1 MKPLNRHQI
10 AWRAAQDIQDGM
22 LVNLGLGI
30 PVLASDYVPSDR
42 DVFVQSEN
50 GIIGCG
56 ALAAQDAADPDLV
69 DAGSRRITLRAGA
82 AIVDSVSS
90 FAMIRGGH
98 IDVTILGA
106 FEVAQNGDLANWD
119 SGVPNKGPLI
129 GGAMDLAACT
139 GQVWV
144 TMEHTTRRG
153 DPRLLERCALKLTAV
168 RCVTRVF
175 TDLAVVDVTDGGFVV
190 REIIAGLSRDD
201 LQARTGA
208 TLAFAADCRTL
219 EAPML
224 DETP

>member
-1 MKPLNRHQI
+1 LNPLNRNQI

-30 PVLASDYVPSDR
+30 PVLASDYIPDDR

-56 ALAAQDAADPDLV
+56 ALAAHGVADGDLV
-69 DAGSRRITLRAGA
+69 DAGSRQITLRAGA
-82 AIVDSVSS
+82 AIIDSVNS

-106 FEVAQNGDLANWD
+106 FEVAANGDLANWD
-119 SGVPNKGPLI
+119 SGMPDKGPLV

-139 GQVWV
+139 NQVWV
-144 TMEHTTRRG
+144 TMEHNTRKG
-153 DPRLLERCALKLTAV
+153 GPRLLGTCALKLTAV

-175 TDLAVVDVTDGGFVV
+175 TDLAVVDVTPLGFVV
-190 REIIAGLSRDD
+190 REIVAGLSRED
-201 LQARTGA
+201 LQSRTGA
-208 TLAFAADCRTL
+208 QLTFAPGCHVLDAPVLAEPT
-219 EAPML
+219 
-224 DETP
+224 